1 MTDQLYW
8 QQINKNLNYNVVK
21 YWNFGERSFDSTE

>member
-8 QQINKNLNYNVVK
+8 QQVNKNLNCNVVK
-21 YWNFGERSFDSTE
+21 CWNFG